1 VRRILIVFAREPIPG
16 ATKTRLCPPL
26 DPAAA
31 AALYACFLG
40 DVLALAS
47 GLPGVEP
54 VIAYTPATA
63 GPFFARVAP
72 EIAAFP
78 QQGADLGARM
88 DLALAR
94 FLAAEREHGGEPPVA
109 VLIGSDFPSLP
120 PAYLLAA
127 FARLE
132 AGADAVFGPADDGGY
147 YLVGLREPQPRLLR
161 EVPMSTPTVLAD
173 TLALAEKQSLRVALL
188 PGWYDIDS
196 AEDLRRLAAE
206 LRDAP
211 PEVAPRT
218 RAFLE
223 RGEL

>member
-1 VRRILIVFAREPIPG
+1 
-16 ATKTRLCPPL
+16 
-26 DPAAA
+26 
-31 AALYACFLG
+31 
-40 DVLALAS
+40 
-47 GLPGVEP
+47 
-54 VIAYTPATA
+54 
-63 GPFFARVAP
+63 
-72 EIAAFP
+72 
-78 QQGADLGARM
+78 
-88 DLALAR
+88 
-94 FLAAEREHGGEPPVA
+94 
-109 VLIGSDFPSLP
+109 
-120 PAYLLAA
+120 
-127 FARLE
+127 
-132 AGADAVFGPADDGGY
+132 VFGPADDGGY